1 MSGTPHQNQE
11 GGAAPNFNLHY
22 GNITIHNGG
31 TVHGGTLSKVEIT
44 NSCQKPNN
52 KQATGGG
59 GVDGKCLDKNDGVA
73 ASDGRSGVAASD
85 GRGEIQTTTRATHT
99 GKDDHGALYIP
110 HDLIPVNVSEI
121 TLKHVE
127 PYFQDYYRYFATDPD
142 VRKSFDENKGYHL
155 DYNVIHGEKFK
166 IILTDLHQLIKNEGN
181 K

>member
-11 GGAAPNFNLHY
+11 GGAAPHYNLHY

-110 HDLIPVNVSEI
+110 HDLIPNDLSEI
-121 TLKHVE
+121 ALKHVGK
-127 PYFQDYYRYFATDPD
+127 YFQDYYRYFATDPD

-155 DYNVIHGEKFK
+155 DYNDIHGEKFK
-166 IILTDLHQLIKNEGN
+166 IILTDLRVEQLR
-181 K
+181 